1 MGLMVLPIR
10 FKITKKV
17 KNERKETIGDFMMKE
32 ERFLDDGRIIRTASI
47 DDLNAVSAVEAECFP
62 PAEAASK
69 EEFERRIRAYGNHF
83 WLMFENGQL
92 VSFVDGMVTNQAD
105 LTDDLYERA
114 ELHDESGDWQMIF
127 GVNTIPS
134 RRKKG
139 YAGELLRQAIS
150 DAKEQGRK
158 GLVLTCKDKLIS
170 YYASF
175 GFENEG
181 ISESVHGNVVWY
193 QMRLKF

>member
-1 MGLMVLPIR
+1 
-10 FKITKKV
+10 
-17 KNERKETIGDFMMKE
+17 MMKE

-62 PAEAASK
+62 PAEAAPK

-134 RRKKG
+134 CRKKG

>member
-1 MGLMVLPIR
+1 
-10 FKITKKV
+10 
-17 KNERKETIGDFMMKE
+17 MKE
-32 ERFLDDGRIIRTASI
+32 EQFLDDGRIIRTASI
-47 DDLNAVSAVEAECFP
+47 DDLEAVSAVEAECFP

-69 EEFERRIRAYGNHF
+69 EDFEHRIRAYGNHF
-83 WLMFENGQL
+83 WLMFEDGRL

-105 LTDDLYERA
+105 LTDDLYEHA

-134 RRKKG
+134 CRKKG

>member
-1 MGLMVLPIR
+1 
-10 FKITKKV
+10 
-17 KNERKETIGDFMMKE
+17 MKE
-32 ERFLDDGRIIRTASI
+32 EQFLDDGRIIRTASI

-69 EEFERRIRAYGNHF
+69 ADFERRIRAYGNHF

-105 LTDDLYERA
+105 LTDDLYEHA

-134 RRKKG
+134 CRKKG

-158 GLVLTCKDKLIS
+158 GLVLTCKDKLIPYHS
-170 YYASF
+170 SF

-181 ISESVHGNVVWY
+181 ISMSVHGNVVWY

>member
-1 MGLMVLPIR
+1 MVLPIR

>member
-1 MGLMVLPIR
+1 
-10 FKITKKV
+10 
-17 KNERKETIGDFMMKE
+17 MKE
-32 ERFLDDGRIIRTASI
+32 EQFLDDGRIIRTASI
-47 DDLNAVSAVEAECFP
+47 DDLEAVSAVEAESFP

-69 EEFERRIRAYGNHF
+69 EDFEHRIRAYGNHF
-83 WLMFENGQL
+83 WLMFEDGRL

-114 ELHDESGDWQMIF
+114 ELHDENGDWQMIF

-134 RRKKG
+134 CRKKG

>member
-1 MGLMVLPIR
+1 
-10 FKITKKV
+10 
-17 KNERKETIGDFMMKE
+17 MKE
-32 ERFLDDGRIIRTASI
+32 EQFLDDGRIIRTASI
-47 DDLNAVSAVEAECFP
+47 DDLNAVSSEAECFP

-69 EEFERRIRAYGNHF
+69 ADFERRIRAYGNHF

-105 LTDDLYERA
+105 LTDDLYEHA

-134 RRKKG
+134 CRKKG

-158 GLVLTCKDKLIS
+158 GLVLTCKDKLIP
-170 YYASF
+170 YYSSF

-181 ISESVHGNVVWY
+181 ISMSVHGNVVWY

>member
-1 MGLMVLPIR
+1 M
-10 FKITKKV
+10 
-17 KNERKETIGDFMMKE
+17 N
-32 ERFLDDGRIIRTASI
+32 IRTATLN
-47 DDLNAVSAVEAECFP
+47 DLDAVTAVEAACFP
-62 PAEAASK
+62 AAEAASK
-69 EEFERRIRAYGNHF
+69 EEFAERLRYYGNHF
-83 WLMFENGQL
+83 WLMFEDGRL

-105 LTDDLYERA
+105 LTDDLYEHA

-134 RRKKG
+134 CRKKG

>member
-1 MGLMVLPIR
+1 
-10 FKITKKV
+10 
-17 KNERKETIGDFMMKE
+17 MKE
-32 ERFLDDGRIIRTASI
+32 EQFLDDGRIIRTASI
-47 DDLNAVSAVEAECFP
+47 DDLEAVSAVEAECFP

-69 EEFERRIRAYGNHF
+69 EDFERRIRAYGNHF
-83 WLMFENGQL
+83 WLMFEDGRL

-105 LTDDLYERA
+105 LTDDLYEHA
-114 ELHDESGDWQMIF
+114 ELHDENGDWQMIF

-134 RRKKG
+134 CRKKG

-158 GLVLTCKDKLIS
+158 GLVLTCKDKLIP